1 MLLLMKWAVF
11 GAGGGGCAKIKA
23 AMNMSQKRIWM
34 HLRMPRVYSGLFL
47 LALAALF
54 SSAARA
60 QTDINVNLYGTL
72 PMSASK
78 PAASS
83 GGVVTDP
90 GVNQTA
96 DPSLGFRMGL
106 RHMFHPHF
114 GLEVNWGYNRATQHF
129 SGSSETDATVYSH
142 AKPFTIDYVSRIK
155 AYKGFQF
162 FWLAGAGFVSYDIS
176 SYGPGGNTT
185 GTITEPAQSEILPAG
200 EYGVGADYHP
210 HVLPK
215 HIGLRLQYRAIV
227 EHAPDYRLTYL
238 STNNLINISEP
249 SVGITLKF

>member
-1 MLLLMKWAVF
+1 
-11 GAGGGGCAKIKA
+11 
-23 AMNMSQKRIWM
+23 MNMSQKRFCM
-34 HLRMPRVYSGLFL
+34 HSFLPRVCSGLFL
-47 LALAALF
+47 LALAAALA
-54 SSAARA
+54 STARA
-60 QTDINVNLYGTL
+60 QTDINVNLYEAL

-90 GVNQTA
+90 GVNQSA

-106 RHMFHPHF
+106 RHMYHPHF
-114 GLEVNWGYNRATQHF
+114 GLEINAGYNRATQHF
-129 SGSSETDATVYSH
+129 SGSLQTDATVYSH

-185 GTITEPAQSEILPAG
+185 GTVTEPAQSEILPAG
-200 EYGVGADYHP
+200 EYGVGADYHL
-210 HVLPK
+210 HALPK
-215 HIGLRLQYRAIV
+215 FMGLRLQYRAIV

-249 SVGITLKF
+249 SVGITFKF